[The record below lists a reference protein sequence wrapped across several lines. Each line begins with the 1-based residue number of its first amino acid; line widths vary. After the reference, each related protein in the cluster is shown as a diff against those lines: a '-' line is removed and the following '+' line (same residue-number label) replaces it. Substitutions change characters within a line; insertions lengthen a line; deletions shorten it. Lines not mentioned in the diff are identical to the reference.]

1 MKRAIIFSLFLAPV
15 FAFAAPL
22 SNAGFLQGGIWYSKD
37 PFFAGETVRVYAAI
51 FNSGNGDI
59 SGTVEFLDNQKSL
72 GKSDFFVE
80 RGGKFSQVW
89 IDWNVDKGRHSVE
102 AIITK
107 ASLVGP
113 GGVLTPVEIAQTKAQ
128 EDSRLVEED
137 TDKDQVGNSA
147 DADDDNDGVSDAEEI
162 KKGAN
167 PLLADNPALPEE
179 KLAESKETG
188 AEKNF
193 TDELISFLPEE
204 VEGGISQAHEFVRE
218 ALEPVKETLEV
229 KTGESRNRLQALK
242 GTAGIPQKETLL
254 ESVYLASL
262 AAAAFVF
269 RNEIILYLAGLF
281 IGYFI
286 LKAAFRRIF

>member
-1 MKRAIIFSLFLAPV
+1 MKRAVIFALFLPPV
-15 FAFAAPL
+15 SPLAAPL

-51 FNSGNGDI
+51 FNSGQNDI
-59 SGTVEFLDNQKSL
+59 SGKVEFLDNQKSL

-137 TDKDQVGNSA
+137 TDKDQIGNA
-147 DADDDNDGVSDAEEI
+147 TDTDDDNDGISDAEEI
-162 KKGAN
+162 KKGTN
-167 PLLADNPALPEE
+167 PLSLDKPAPAEE
-179 KLAESKETG
+179 KLAESKKTG

-193 TDELISFLPEE
+193 TDALISLLPEE
-204 VEGGISQAHEFVRE
+204 IEGGISQTHQFVRDS
-218 ALEPVKETLEV
+218 LEPVKEILET
-229 KTGESRNRLQALK
+229 KTEESKNRLQALK
-242 GTAGIPQKETLL
+242 GSTGIPQKETLL

-269 RNEIILYLAGLF
+269 RNEIILYLVGLF
-281 IGYFI
+281 AG
-286 LKAAFRRIF
+286 